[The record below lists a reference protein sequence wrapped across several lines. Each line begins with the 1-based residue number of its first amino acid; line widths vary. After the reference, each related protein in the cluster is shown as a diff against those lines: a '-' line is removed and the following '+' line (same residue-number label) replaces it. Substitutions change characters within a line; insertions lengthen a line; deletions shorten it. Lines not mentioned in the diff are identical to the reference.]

1 MQALLT
7 VLTRLELRLFFKPF
21 MSPALPLSFRRR
33 WLALV
38 IKVAGRPRGV
48 ESSELWVGDVRMLRL
63 RAGTG
68 DRVGPLPAAER
79 DAILFVHGGAFLTGG
94 GNTYSGFASWLAR
107 ATGADVYLPDY
118 RLAPEH
124 PFPAPVDDVF
134 AAYTAILGLGHPPE
148 RTAILG
154 DSAGGALAVDTALA
168 IPEMDVASPAALV
181 LFCPWLDL
189 TQSGASI
196 VANARRDP
204 MISPR
209 WLEEGSHAHAGGL
222 RRSDPRVSPLFAD
235 LATLPPTLIQVG
247 TEEVLLDDSVRFAD
261 RAWAA
266 GVEVELQRFDGMW
279 HDFQALAGTLH
290 VSRDALADVAGF
302 LGRRFRGADA
312 GDLPPL

>member
-7 VLTRLELRLFFKPF
+7 ALTRLALRLFFKPF
-21 MSPALPLSFRRR
+21 MSPKLPLSFRRR

-38 IKVAGRPRGV
+38 IKVAGRARGV
-48 ESSELWVGDVRMLRL
+48 ESSELWVGDVRMLRF
-63 RAGTG
+63 RAGAGET
-68 DRVGPLPAAER
+68 VGPLPAAER

-94 GNTYSGFASWLAR
+94 GDTYSGFASWVAQ

-134 AAYTAILGLGHPPE
+134 AAYTSVLGLGHAPE

-181 LFCPWLDL
+181 LVCPWLDL

-196 VANARRDP
+196 TANARRDP
-204 MISPR
+204 MISTS

-247 TEEVLLDDSVRFAD
+247 SEEVLLDDSVRFAD

-279 HDFQALAGTLH
+279 HDFQAQAGTLH
-290 VSRDALADVAGF
+290 ASRDALADVAAF

>member
-7 VLTRLELRLFFKPF
+7 ALTRLSLRLFFKPF

-38 IKVAGRPRGV
+38 IKVAGRARGV
-48 ESSELWVGDVRMLRL
+48 ESSELWVGEVRMLRL
-63 RAGTG
+63 RSGG
-68 DRVGPLPAAER
+68 ERIGPVAAAER
-79 DAILFVHGGAFLTGG
+79 DAILFIHGGAFLTGG
-94 GNTYSGFASWLAR
+94 GDAYAGFASWVAR

-124 PFPAPVDDVF
+124 PYPAPLDDAF
-134 AAYTAILGLGHPPE
+134 AAYTAVLGLGHPPE

-154 DSAGGALAVDTALA
+154 DSAGGALAVGTALA

-181 LFCPWLDL
+181 LVCPWLDL
-189 TQSGASI
+189 TLSGASI
-196 VANARRDP
+196 AANARRDP
-204 MISPR
+204 MISR
-209 WLEEGSHAHAGGL
+209 SWLEEGGRAHAGGL
-222 RRSDPRVSPLFAD
+222 RRSDPRVSPLFAE

-247 TEEVLLDDSVRFAD
+247 SEEVLLDDSVRFAD

-279 HDFQALAGTLH
+279 HDFQAQAGTLH
-290 VSRDALADVAGF
+290 VSRDALGDVAGF
-302 LGRRFRGADA
+302 LGRRFRGEVA
-312 GDLPPL
+312 GVLPPVK